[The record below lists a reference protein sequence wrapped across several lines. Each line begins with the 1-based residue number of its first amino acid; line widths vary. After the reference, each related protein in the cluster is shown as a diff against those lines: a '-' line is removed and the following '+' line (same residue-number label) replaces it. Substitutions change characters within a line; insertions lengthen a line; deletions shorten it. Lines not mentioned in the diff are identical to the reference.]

1 MGDKKETVHTNKDN
15 EVVLLTKEN
24 REEEFYFKPTKGK
37 AAKAAKKKA
46 PEDGSKKPT
55 KHNAETFKL
64 FDTLK
69 LDAPI
74 TIADIP
80 PILEKLEQQMTE
92 YTAKVKDWE
101 ANKEELKRKI
111 KEGIV
116 SMDDLK
122 DKEEDKE

>member
-1 MGDKKETVHTNKDN
+1 MGGLLPQEASAAKEDKKEIAHTNKDN

-46 PEDGSKKPT
+46 PEDSSKKPI

-80 PILEKLEQQMTE
+80 PILEKLDTKMEE
-92 YTAKVKDWE
+92 YQGKV
-101 ANKEELKRKI
+101 AT
-111 KEGIV
+111 
-116 SMDDLK
+116 
-122 DKEEDKE
+122 